1 MNKSIWRTALLTS
14 ALTLSMPLI
23 GIAEHPEHPKA
34 EDTAAEEAMPM
45 AAEETLTMIGD
56 EANPVREDMAL
67 VSLEASVEAIDY
79 DLRDVTLKGPGGN
92 TFTVT
97 ADVQV
102 ERLDEIEVGDMVTVD
117 YLRSV
122 LYELR
127 KPTIE
132 ELEEPLVILDET
144 AKAPEDMAPGA
155 GEVTVIRAV
164 CSIEGLDRQTM
175 TAKLLGPLGGYNI
188 VSVADPENLT
198 KLRIGDS
205 VIVTYTEALAIMLEK
220 AEEIVEEIEEEAIA
234 EEIEEEAM

>member
-34 EDTAAEEAMPM
+34 EDTAAEE
-45 AAEETLTMIGD
+45 TLTMIGD
-56 EANPVREDMAL
+56 EANPVREDIAL

-97 ADVQV
+97 ADLRV
-102 ERLDEIEVGDMVTVD
+102 ERLDEIEVGDMVSVD
-117 YLRSV
+117 YLKSV
-122 LYELR
+122 LFELR

-144 AKAPEDMAPGA
+144 AKAPEDMAPGV
-155 GEVTVIRAV
+155 GEITMIRAV
-164 CSIEGLDRQTM
+164 CTIEGLDRQTM

-188 VSVADPENLT
+188 VGVADPENLT
-198 KLRIGDS
+198 KLRIGDT
-205 VIVTYTEALAIMLEK
+205 VIVTYTEAVAIGLVK
-220 AEEIVEEIEEEAIA
+220 A
-234 EEIEEEAM
+234 EEIEEEIEEEMVEEEIEEEMEAAG